1 MKIRKILIAVLAFT
15 VITMSFSAC
24 KGTNKGG
31 ESAASSKTEESNSS
45 EKPNEK
51 NDSQEESKTQSAAKP
66 NPSAESQ
73 PGVIIEIKTGNKDF
87 DEYFKA
93 NPIDKKYSQ
102 EINNAFSA
110 VEMVDVSQ
118 KYSKIWEDEISYA
131 YNKLMSHA
139 NSENADKFKSQQ
151 EEWLNSKGSELS
163 KISQNAAKL
172 GGTMAQVEEAGGIM
186 EFYRRRAVQI
196 YSELYN
202 FEKEYSY
209 KFK

>member
-15 VITMSFSAC
+15 VVIMSFSAC
-24 KGTNKGG
+24 TGTNKGK
-31 ESAASSKTEESNSS
+31 ESSALSKTEESTAS
-45 EKPNEK
+45 EKPKKE
-51 NDSQEESKTQSAAKP
+51 NDSQEESKTQSAASPK
-66 NPSAESQ
+66 PSAESQ
-73 PGVIIEIKTGNKDF
+73 SGTIIEIKTGNKDF